1 MRSLHSEKKNRSYEN
16 SALNFCYFTKTTL
29 SSLLFQLYRFLARR
43 TESKFNKVVLRRLF
57 MSTINKPPMSLAR
70 ITRQMKKAGRENKI
84 VVVVGTVTDDK
95 RIFTCPKL
103 RVRI

>member
-1 MRSLHSEKKNRSYEN
+1 M
-16 SALNFCYFTKTTL
+16 
-29 SSLLFQLYRFLARR
+29 
-43 TESKFNKVVLRRLF
+43 SK
-57 MSTINKPPMSLAR
+57 INKPPMSLAR